1 MATTLVTL
9 STFFLFLIIV
19 ALYSYRKTKGI
30 SESGVEGFF
39 LAGRGLSG
47 YFIAGSLLL
56 SNLSAEQLV
65 GLNGNAYKFDIS
77 GMAWES
83 TAAIATIA
91 MAIFFLPRYLRR
103 GITTM
108 PQFLEERFDVNTR
121 RMVSVMLLIGYAI
134 MANPCSLYLG
144 SITMDS
150 MFGFHDSLNISY
162 SWSIAILSLAMGL
175 VGGLYATAGGLKAV
189 AVSDTISGVILL
201 VAALLIPVLGLI
213 MLGDGSFLEGAKM
226 LLRNNPAQL
235 NAIGSSQSS
244 VPFSTIFT
252 GMLCA
257 NLFYWCTNQMIIQRT
272 LGAKSL
278 AESQK
283 GVLLAGTIKLLVPVV
298 MVLPGLIALNLF
310 GNSLTHGDFA
320 YPTLVKAVLPWWLIG
335 MFAAA
340 IFGTVISHFNS
351 IINSSA
357 TLFVIDLYGPL
368 TGCQD
373 EKKLVRVGKIASVVF
388 SLVSIAIAPLLLNTP
403 NGIFDLMRRFT
414 GFYSIP
420 IIAIILIGF
429 LNRRV
434 PAFAAKFTLVFH
446 VVIYSI
452 YTFSGVDKVLPVH
465 YIHMM
470 GILFIVEVTI
480 MLIIGKIKPR
490 VAHPPILQP
499 PAIPMEKWRYAN
511 TASVMMLAT
520 LVSLYVTLSPL
531 GIANSAGV
539 PDSYPWL
546 IIAVWV
552 SALLLMHWLKK
563 RHKHPIS
570 QGIHRDTDSTM
581 GYHNASEITTNSKT

>member
-9 STFFLFLIIV
+9 LTFFLFLTIV
-19 ALYSYRKTKGI
+19 ALYSYKKTKGI

-121 RMVSVMLLIGYAI
+121 RMVSIMLLIGYAI

-150 MFGFHDSLNISY
+150 MFSFHDSLNISY
-162 SWSIAILSLAMGL
+162 SWSIAILSLAMGV

-201 VAALLIPVLGLI
+201 VAALLIPILGLV
-213 MLGDGSFLEGAKM
+213 MLGDGSFLEGAKT

-235 NAIGSSQSS
+235 NAIGNSHSS

-283 GVLLAGTIKLLVPVV
+283 GVLLAGSIKLLVPVV

-310 GNSLTHGDFA
+310 GNSLSHGDFA

-368 TGCQD
+368 TGCKD
-373 EKKLVRVGKIASVVF
+373 EKKLVRVGKIASIAF

-434 PAFAAKFTLVFH
+434 PAVAAKLTLVFH
-446 VVIYSI
+446 VVVYGI
-452 YTFSGVDKVLPVH
+452 YTFSGLDKVLPVH

-470 GILFIVEVTI
+470 GILFIVEVAI
-480 MLIIGKIKPR
+480 MLIIGKIRPR
-490 VAHPPILQP
+490 TAYQP
-499 PAIPMEKWRYAN
+499 VFQPAAIPMEKWRYAN

-546 IIAVWV
+546 IAVVWF
-552 SALLLMHWLKK
+552 SALL
-563 RHKHPIS
+563 IC
-570 QGIHRDTDSTM
+570 
-581 GYHNASEITTNSKT
+581 